1 MQIPRTDQP
10 DEMVFI
16 MYHQVNELLFKMVL
30 WEIDQVAKTD
40 EVSAEKFAMHLMRI
54 SRYFDMLSNSFTVM
68 ADGMERDQYL
78 KFRNHFNSCKWF
90 SKRTIQKDRI
100 CINRTH

>member
-1 MQIPRTDQP
+1 
-10 DEMVFI
+10 
-16 MYHQVNELLFKMVL
+16 
-30 WEIDQVAKTD
+30 
-40 EVSAEKFAMHLMRI
+40 MRI

-78 KFRNHFNSCKWF
+78 KFRNTLTPASGFQSAQY
-90 SKRTIQKDRI
+90 QKDRI